1 MITGI
6 AINKE
11 LGLREA
17 ARKSHEYFVRY
28 CWQNTSEDF
37 TVGIHTRELCYQIDR
52 AMDRFERGKSTFLV
66 VKMPF
71 RHGKSAVLSRYLPPH
86 FLGRFPDDEVM
97 LVTYGQSL
105 SEKFS
110 RFARDLVKTNKYKN
124 LYPNISIS
132 KENGGVMAWGIARH
146 QGSCLASGLT
156 SGITGS
162 GYHLGLLDDYC
173 ASRADAESETQR
185 NSAWEHFTN
194 DFLTRRAPVSIT
206 IVLATPWHIDD
217 IIGRIEDS
225 MDPNNER
232 YNPAFPKF
240 KIITF
245 PAKDGEVIVHEREKG
260 KYIKTIKK
268 YDYLFPT
275 RFSLQWY
282 EGQFAALGS
291 YAAAALLQCNPQA
304 RGGNLIDVS
313 KIKIHTRVEDFPR
326 TRYYRVW
333 DLAHTA
339 KQTQKTDPDYTSGTL
354 LTYIKINGVWE
365 LWIKDVARI
374 RGKAPE
380 RDNFIRSVAE
390 KDGNGVQIGVENSI
404 DSRDAISNM
413 QMIFNG
419 TRVVRPINIGID
431 KVARTGYIEP
441 IFEAGNVHILRGA
454 WNLDWLQE
462 VKAFPS
468 GKHDDQVDNMTAG
481 WFIFSSQGT
490 IRTGIV
496 IGV

>member
-1 MITGI
+1 MK
-6 AINKE
+6 AMNN
-11 LGLREA
+11 EA
-17 ARKSHEYFVRY
+17 ENIDIVLSRRKHERFIKY
-28 CWQNTSEDF
+28 CWQDSSEKF
-37 TVGIHTRELCYQIDR
+37 IVGLHIRELCYLIDK
-52 AMDRFERGKSTFLV
+52 AMDDFDIGKSTYLV
-66 VKMPF
+66 VKIPF
-71 RHGKSAVLSRYLPPH
+71 RHGKSSVLSRYLPAH
-86 FLGRFPDDEVM
+86 FLAKNKDREVM
-97 LVTYGQSL
+97 LVTYASSL
-105 SEKFS
+105 AEDFS
-110 RFARDLVKTNKYKN
+110 RFARDLLKTDEFQR
-124 LYPNISIS
+124 LYPDIKLNNSAS
-132 KENGGVMAWGIARH
+132 GVQQWQIA
-146 QGSCLASGLT
+146 GTTGKCVASGLG
-156 SGITGS
+156 SGITGR

-173 ASRADAESETQR
+173 ASRAEAESETLR
-185 NSAWEHFTN
+185 NKAWEHFTN

-206 IVLATPWHIDD
+206 IVLATPWHTDD

-225 MDPNNER
+225 MDPNSER
-232 YNPAFPKF
+232 YNPDFPKF
-240 KIITF
+240 SIVTF
-245 PAKDGEVIVHEREKG
+245 PAKDGDVVVHEKENGRCIAKR
-260 KYIKTIKK
+260 KT
-268 YDYLFPT
+268 YEYLFLE
-275 RFSLQWY
+275 RFSKDWY

-419 TRVVRPINIGID
+419 TRVVRPINISID

>member
-1 MITGI
+1 MK
-6 AINKE
+6 AMNN
-11 LGLREA
+11 EA
-17 ARKSHEYFVRY
+17 ENIDIVLSRRKHERFIKY
-28 CWQNTSEDF
+28 CWQDSSEKF
-37 TVGIHTRELCYQIDR
+37 IVGLHIRELCYLIDK
-52 AMDRFERGKSTFLV
+52 AMDDFDIGKSTYLV
-66 VKMPF
+66 VKIPF
-71 RHGKSAVLSRYLPPH
+71 RHGKSSVLSRYLPAH
-86 FLGRFPDDEVM
+86 FLAKNKDREVM
-97 LVTYGQSL
+97 LVTYASSL
-105 SEKFS
+105 AEDFS
-110 RFARDLVKTNKYKN
+110 RFARDLLKTDEFQR
-124 LYPNISIS
+124 LYPDIKLNNSAS
-132 KENGGVMAWGIARH
+132 GVQQWQIA
-146 QGSCLASGLT
+146 GTTGKCVASGLG
-156 SGITGS
+156 SGITGR

-173 ASRADAESETQR
+173 ASRAEAESETLR
-185 NSAWEHFTN
+185 NKAWEHFTN

-206 IVLATPWHIDD
+206 IVLATPWHTDD

-225 MDPNNER
+225 MDPNSER
-232 YNPAFPKF
+232 YNPDFPKF
-240 KIITF
+240 SIVTF
-245 PAKDGEVIVHEREKG
+245 PAKDGDVVVHEKENGRCIAKR
-260 KYIKTIKK
+260 KT
-268 YDYLFPT
+268 YEYLFLE
-275 RFSLQWY
+275 RFSKDWY

-468 GKHDDQVDNMTAG
+468 GKHDDQVDNITAG

>member
-1 MITGI
+1 M
-6 AINKE
+6 NN
-11 LGLREA
+11 EA
-17 ARKSHEYFVRY
+17 ENIDIVLSRRKHERFIKY
-28 CWQNTSEDF
+28 CWQDSSEKF
-37 TVGIHTRELCYQIDR
+37 IVGLHIRELCYLIDK
-52 AMDRFERGKSTFLV
+52 AMDDFDIGKSTYLV
-66 VKMPF
+66 VKIPF
-71 RHGKSAVLSRYLPPH
+71 RHGKSSVLSRYLPAH
-86 FLGRFPDDEVM
+86 FLAKNKDREVM
-97 LVTYGQSL
+97 LVTYASSL
-105 SEKFS
+105 AEDFS
-110 RFARDLVKTNKYKN
+110 RFARDLLKTDEFQR
-124 LYPNISIS
+124 LYPDIKLNNSAS
-132 KENGGVMAWGIARH
+132 GVQQWQIA
-146 QGSCLASGLT
+146 GTTGKCVASGLG
-156 SGITGS
+156 SGITGR

-173 ASRADAESETQR
+173 ASRAEAESETLR
-185 NSAWEHFTN
+185 NKAWEHFTN

-206 IVLATPWHIDD
+206 IVLATPWHTDD

-225 MDPNNER
+225 MDPNSER
-232 YNPAFPKF
+232 YNPDFPKF
-240 KIITF
+240 SIVTF
-245 PAKDGEVIVHEREKG
+245 PAKDGDVVVHEKENGRCIAKR
-260 KYIKTIKK
+260 KT
-268 YDYLFPT
+268 YEYLFLE
-275 RFSLQWY
+275 RFSKDWY

-468 GKHDDQVDNMTAG
+468 GKHDDQVDNITAG